1 MPTITQ
7 NVGNF
12 LEKKLPWAYKAIIIP
27 KRKLQWFLI
36 WRKAGLSIREE
47 AVARQ
52 CLKSARGFKQMI
64 EPEREAIRY
73 VGTNPGEGTA
83 QLAILMYHGCKPSDT
98 VFELGCGALIAG
110 YPIMQYLD
118 TGKYFGIEPNTWL
131 VEDSLKIPQVKEI
144 ASQIRPRFVYNEN
157 FDGSEF
163 KTKFDYIIGHSIF
176 SHAAHWQWPLF
187 LKNVEACVKP
197 GSKILVSLHFTEG
210 NKYGDAGYKGT
221 ELDFNEWVYPGIS
234 FFRKETIQ
242 NLAEKYG
249 YNFKIDLVAPMLIN
263 IAHPGANHSWILL
276 EKK

>member
-1 MPTITQ
+1 MSMFKQT
-7 NVGNF
+7 VGNF
-12 LEKKLPWAYKAIIIP
+12 LEKKWPWAYKIIVLP
-27 KRKLQWFLI
+27 KRRIQWFFI
-36 WRKAGLSIREE
+36 WRKSGLAIRDE
-47 AVARQ
+47 AAARQ
-52 CLKSARGFKQMI
+52 SLKRARGFKQMVV
-64 EPEREAIRY
+64 PERDAVRY
-73 VGTNPGEGTA
+73 VGTNPEEGTA

-118 TGKYFGIEPNTWL
+118 AGNYFGIEPNKWL
-131 VEDSLKIPQVKEI
+131 VEDSLKIPQIKET
-144 ASQIRPRFVYNEN
+144 ASQKSPRIAHNTE

-163 KTKFDYIIGHSIF
+163 KTKFDYVIGHSIF

-187 LKNVEACVKP
+187 LKNIDTCVGP

-210 NKYGDAGYKGT
+210 NTYGDVGYKGT
-221 ELDFNEWVYPGIS
+221 ELDFNEWVCPGIS

-242 NLAEKYG
+242 DCAEKYG
-249 YNFKIDLVAPMLIN
+249 YNFKVDLVAPMLIN

>member
-1 MPTITQ
+1 MFRQT
-7 NVGNF
+7 VGNF
-12 LEKKLPWAYKAIIIP
+12 LEKKLPWAYKAITIP
-27 KRKLQWFLI
+27 KRRLQWFLI
-36 WRKAGLSIREE
+36 WRKAGLSIGDES
-47 AVARQ
+47 VARQ
-52 CLKSARGFKQMI
+52 CLKRARGFKRMAV
-64 EPEREAIRY
+64 PEREAIRY

-83 QLAILMYHGCKPSDT
+83 QLAILIYHGCKPSDT

-118 TGKYFGIEPNTWL
+118 IGKYFGIEPNKWL
-131 VEDSLKIPQVKEI
+131 VEDSLKIPQVKEV
-144 ASQIRPRFVYNEN
+144 ASQKKPRIAHNAE
-157 FDGSEF
+157 FDGSAF

-187 LKNVEACVKP
+187 LKNIEACVKP
-197 GSKILVSLHFTEG
+197 GTKVLVSLHFTEG
-210 NKYGDAGYKGT
+210 NKHGDVGYKGT

-234 FFRKETIQ
+234 FFRKETIR

-249 YNFKIDLVAPMLIN
+249 YDFRIDIVAPMLIN

>member
-1 MPTITQ
+1 MSMFKQT
-7 NVGNF
+7 VGNF
-12 LEKKLPWAYKAIIIP
+12 LEKKWPWAYKIIVLP
-27 KRKLQWFLI
+27 KRRIQWFFI
-36 WRKAGLSIREE
+36 WRKSGLAIRDE
-47 AVARQ
+47 AAARQ
-52 CLKSARGFKQMI
+52 SLKRARGFKQMVV
-64 EPEREAIRY
+64 PERDAVRY
-73 VGTNPGEGTA
+73 VGTNPEEGTA

-118 TGKYFGIEPNTWL
+118 AGNYFGIEPNKWL
-131 VEDSLKIPQVKEI
+131 VEDSLKIPQIKET
-144 ASQIRPRFVYNEN
+144 ASQKSPRIAHNTE

-163 KTKFDYIIGHSIF
+163 KTKFDYVIGHSIF

-187 LKNVEACVKP
+187 LKNIDTCVGP

-210 NKYGDAGYKGT
+210 NTYGDVGYKGT
-221 ELDFNEWVYPGIS
+221 ELDFNEWGYPGIS

-242 NLAEKYG
+242 DCAEKYG
-249 YNFKIDLVAPMLIN
+249 YNFKVDLVAPMLIN

>member
-1 MPTITQ
+1 MSIKQ
-7 NVGNF
+7 SVRDF
-12 LEKKLPWAYKAIIIP
+12 LERKWPSAFRAIITP
-27 KRKLQWFLI
+27 KRRLQWFLM
-36 WRKAGLSIREE
+36 WRKAGLAIRDE
-47 AVARQ
+47 AAARQ
-52 CLKSARGFKQMI
+52 SFKRARGFKQMI

-144 ASQIRPRFVYNEN
+144 ASQKRPRFVYNEN

-197 GSKILVSLHFTEG
+197 EI
-210 NKYGDAGYKGT
+210 
-221 ELDFNEWVYPGIS
+221 
-234 FFRKETIQ
+234 RR
-242 NLAEKYG
+242 
-249 YNFKIDLVAPMLIN
+249 
-263 IAHPGANHSWILL
+263 AHL
-276 EKK
+276 